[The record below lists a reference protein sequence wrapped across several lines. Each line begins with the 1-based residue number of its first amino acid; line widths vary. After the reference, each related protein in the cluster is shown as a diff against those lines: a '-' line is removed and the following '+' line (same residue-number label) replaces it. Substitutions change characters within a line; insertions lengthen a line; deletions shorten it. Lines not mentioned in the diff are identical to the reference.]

1 MTRWLVEMRR
11 LSGRLLVVAAVAF
24 VAAWNGAAEA
34 QTLAFPEAEGF
45 GRFATGARTSLAS
58 ASVYRVT
65 NLNDSGA
72 GSFRDAVSQ
81 SNRFVV
87 FDVGGVVTL
96 NSTAVVSSNVTIAGQ
111 TAPGG
116 FALYG
121 DRLAFT
127 GANNSISR
135 YLAVRKGEAG
145 TREDT
150 VNLSRGSNIMF
161 DHMSVTWGVDETF
174 SMNPATGQV
183 IDNITIQNSVIAQGL
198 DRLGHSAGGLMTLGE
213 GSRFSI
219 VKSLFADNVTRN
231 PKVRGENEFINNVI
245 YGYETA
251 GYIMG
256 DTVNMSSHANAIGN
270 YFIEGP
276 VDGSSPFASGTPQ
289 FEIYGAD
296 NWVDTNRNGLL
307 DGSSITTYPGA
318 TVAATPF
325 AFPTTASMTAQQA
338 VSFVTQHAGPTITR
352 DEVDTRIMQG
362 VLSYGTLGGVILR
375 DTDLFPTFAAP
386 RVAFGRLAD
395 TDNDGMPDGWE
406 RSRGLNPAS
415 ATDWKTL
422 SGGYTNLELYL
433 NELGANE
440 TASRWTV
447 ASGTWGGAGSWS
459 GGVPT
464 FSTAAAVSG
473 TAGLATGQALARRLS
488 IGDGGPG
495 RLNVTGGSLDI
506 FERLHLGPSSD
517 GTLSITGGSVAA
529 GEIVLG
535 GLSGTTPT
543 AGVLVM
549 TGGTLQAAFMRA
561 GSAGGRFDWTAGAVH
576 LTASPNVAVPTVVGL
591 AGGTIATN
599 GFSGTWSGVL
609 TGSGGLTKTGA
620 GTLTLTGSN
629 SLLGNVRVNAGTV
642 ALNHV
647 AAAGPG
653 TILLG
658 GGEVAFGSVSGI
670 ATPIVMLASGT
681 LSAGGITLNGAVSGS
696 ASHRLGIATT
706 TTGNLTLAGSLA
718 GFAGTLDFGPSSG
731 NIRLNASAAT
741 GSGTAQFDLGVSTAA
756 IRTAFAATV
765 QVGSLTG
772 GTGTKLQGA
781 TNDAGAVTYVIGG
794 NSRSTSFAGTITDGV
809 FTTPGI
815 VGLTK
820 TGTGTLTLSGGSSAF
835 TGVTRVSGGTLSVAV
850 LANGGTASGIG
861 SSSADPASVVLDG
874 GALHYTGPAVTIDR
888 GFTVTANG
896 GRFERHGVG
905 NLVLGGTASI
915 AMPGSGDRTLV
926 LGGSSTAFNNISAGI
941 GDPAS
946 GRTTLVKDGP
956 GTWRLFGGPKTYS
969 GDTLVN
975 AGSLFLVTAGALP
988 TGAGKGDLVVAA
1000 GATVDLFGNSH
1011 TINGLD
1017 GAGTITT
1024 TQNTVRTL
1032 TVGNADA
1039 SGTFTG
1045 SLTQGASQTLAL
1057 SKIGSG
1063 TQRLGGASSFTGGT
1077 GLRGGSIVAA
1087 ASGALGSGVVTLSG
1101 SAQRLTL
1108 VSSATLANAIVIDAP
1123 AGVVGSGLIQYEGLG
1138 RGVLAG
1144 GTITILANNPAGG
1157 IFGSTGGGEL
1167 FVSSAVVAA
1176 SGSRVNVR
1184 TGTVTLA
1191 GGGSYQYLDHGT
1203 GTLRVGA
1210 SQGIATTAEV
1220 FLAAS
1225 GPAVFDLAGFDQ
1237 TVARLTK
1244 GPAAAVT
1251 GNSSTTRDATLRIT
1265 GSATYDGVL
1274 QDAVLGGTRLLH
1286 LAVDGGRLRLTAAN
1300 THSGTTSV
1308 GNGTLWLDHAASL
1321 GGSRLRL
1328 LAGGTA
1334 TLGQAES
1341 LAVTAVEFAGGML
1354 DISAGRIEIAAG
1366 GIDPTML
1373 VAQLTAGRG
1382 AGSWTGGSGI
1392 SSAAVASAVA
1402 GGDSRAV
1409 GWMANDDGS
1418 LSVAATAPG
1427 DANLDGVVD
1436 ILDVALVVA
1445 ADLFNKPSAAVW
1457 AQGDFTYDGVVD
1469 ILDVSEFLS
1478 GGLFDQGA
1486 FGTSAV
1492 TAAVVSVPEP
1502 TVPAQALLAAVLL
1515 TMTAVRSSAWR
1526 APAAKSTTAR

>member
-1 MTRWLVEMRR
+1 MTRWLVERRR
-11 LSGRLLVVAAVAF
+11 LSRRLLVVVAVAF

-150 VNLSRGSNIMF
+150 VNLSRGSNIIF

-174 SMNPATGQV
+174 SMNPATGEV
-183 IDNITIQNSVIAQGL
+183 IDNITIQNTVIAQGL

-219 VKSLFADNVTRN
+219 IKSLFADNVTRN

-296 NWVDTNRNGLL
+296 NWVDGDRDGLL
-307 DGSSITTYPGA
+307 DGSRITTYPGA

-473 TAGLATGQALARRLS
+473 TSGLATGQALARRLS

-543 AGVLVM
+543 AGILVM
-549 TGGTLQAAFMRA
+549 TGGTLQAAFIRA
-561 GSAGGRFDWTAGAVH
+561 GSASGRFDWTAGAVH

-629 SLLGNVRVNAGTV
+629 TLLGNVRVNAGTL

-658 GGEVAFGSVSGI
+658 GGEVTFGSVSGI

-681 LSAGGITLNGAVSGS
+681 LSAGGITLNGAISGS

-794 NSRSTSFAGTITDGV
+794 NSRSTSFAGTITNGV

-861 SSSADPASVVLDG
+861 SSSADPASLVLDG

-905 NLVLGGTASI
+905 NLVLGETAAI
-915 AMPGSGDRTLV
+915 VMPGSGDRTLV
-926 LGGSSTAFNNISAGI
+926 LGGSSTAFNSISAGI

-956 GTWRLFGGPKTYS
+956 GTW
-969 GDTLVN
+969 
-975 AGSLFLVTAGALP
+975 
-988 TGAGKGDLVVAA
+988 
-1000 GATVDLFGNSH
+1000 
-1011 TINGLD
+1011 
-1017 GAGTITT
+1017 
-1024 TQNTVRTL
+1024 
-1032 TVGNADA
+1032 
-1039 SGTFTG
+1039 
-1045 SLTQGASQTLAL
+1045 
-1057 SKIGSG
+1057 
-1063 TQRLGGASSFTGGT
+1063 RLGGASSFTGGT

-1108 VSSATLANAIVIDAP
+1108 VSSATLTNAIVIDAP

-1184 TGTVTLA
+1184 TGTVTLG

-1210 SQGIATTAEV
+1210 PQGIATTAEV

-1274 QDAVLGGTRLLH
+1274 QDAVLGGTKRLH
-1286 LAVDGGRLRLTAAN
+1286 LFVDGGRVRLTAAN
-1300 THSGTTSV
+1300 TLTGTTSV

-1334 TLGQAES
+1334 TLGQAGS

-1382 AGSWTGGSGI
+1382 AGSWTGGTGI

-1402 GGDSRAV
+1402 RGDSRAV

-1436 ILDVALVVA
+1436 ILDAALVVA

-1469 ILDVSEFLS
+1469 ILDVSAFLS

-1486 FGTSAV
+1486 FGTSGV
-1492 TAAVVSVPEP
+1492 TVAVVSVPEP

>member
-1 MTRWLVEMRR
+1 
-11 LSGRLLVVAAVAF
+11 VVAAVAF

-183 IDNITIQNSVIAQGL
+183 IDNITIQNTVIAQGL

-296 NWVDTNRNGLL
+296 NWVDGDRDGLL
-307 DGSSITTYPGA
+307 DGSRITTYPGA

-375 DTDLFPTFAAP
+375 DTDLFPTFASP

-543 AGVLVM
+543 AGLLVM

-576 LTASPNVAVPTVVGL
+576 LTASPNIAVPTVVGP

-609 TGSGGLTKTGA
+609 TGSGGLTKNGA

-629 SLLGNVRVNAGTV
+629 SLLGNVRVNAGTL

-681 LSAGGITLNGAVSGS
+681 LSAGGITLNGAISGS

-731 NIRLNASAAT
+731 NVRLNASAAT

-794 NSRSTSFAGTITDGV
+794 NSRSTSFAGTITNGV

-861 SSSADPASVVLDG
+861 SSSADPASLVLDG

-926 LGGSSTAFNNISAGI
+926 LGGSSTAFNSISAGI

-956 GTWRLFGGPKTYS
+956 GTW
-969 GDTLVN
+969 
-975 AGSLFLVTAGALP
+975 
-988 TGAGKGDLVVAA
+988 
-1000 GATVDLFGNSH
+1000 
-1011 TINGLD
+1011 
-1017 GAGTITT
+1017 
-1024 TQNTVRTL
+1024 
-1032 TVGNADA
+1032 
-1039 SGTFTG
+1039 
-1045 SLTQGASQTLAL
+1045 
-1057 SKIGSG
+1057 
-1063 TQRLGGASSFTGGT
+1063 RLGGASSFTGGT

-1167 FVSSAVVAA
+1167 VVSSAVVAA

-1184 TGTVTLA
+1184 TGTVTLG

-1210 SQGIATTAEV
+1210 PQGIATTAEV
-1220 FLAAS
+1220 LLGAS

-1237 TVARLTK
+1237 TIARLTK

-1251 GNSSTTRDATLRIT
+1251 GNSSTTRNATLTIT

-1334 TLGQAES
+1334 TLGQAGS

-1354 DISAGRIEIAAG
+1354 DIAAGRIEIAAG

-1382 AGSWTGGSGI
+1382 AGSWTGGTGI

-1436 ILDVALVVA
+1436 ILDAALVVT

-1486 FGTSAV
+1486 FGTSGV
-1492 TAAVVSVPEP
+1492 TAPVVSVPEP